1 METMTTWFTADLHLG
16 HCNII
21 DYCGHPF
28 EDAEAMNRALIE
40 GSYGAGT
47 DLSEVGASE
56 ADG

>member
-1 METMTTWFTADLHLG
+1 MTTWFTADLHLG